1 MTLNVLTTEGMKV
14 LRGFLLLLLIVLTPF
29 ALGVFGEKAEASSDA
44 PAHEAAP
51 AHDVGQAVESALAE
65 EPGLGH
71 EAVVSHEAPAHGEEA
86 AHGDAGHG
94 EEVAH
99 GGGHHAKPPLI
110 YYANWFVLFLGVI
123 MCGLYLILVV
133 KVGKPHHETIF
144 LAFIFV
150 CMAYFLFISAN
161 YLPSMARHFD
171 MKTLTFVDGY
181 HESPFIGFV
190 KFIYRM
196 IFGYFLMVY
205 AIVGM
210 EHH

>member
-1 MTLNVLTTEGMKV
+1 MTLNVLTTKGMKG
-14 LRGFLLLLLIVLTPF
+14 LRGLLLLFLIMLTPF
-29 ALGVFGEKAEASSDA
+29 ALGAFGKKAEASSDA
-44 PAHEAAP
+44 PVHEVAP
-51 AHDVGQAVESALAE
+51 AHGD
-65 EPGLGH
+65 

-86 AHGDAGHG
+86 APAAHG
-94 EEVAH
+94 EVAAH
-99 GGGHHAKPPLI
+99 GGGHAGPPLV
-110 YYANWFVLFLGVI
+110 YYANWSVLFLGVVL
-123 MCGLYLILVV
+123 CGLYLIRVV
-133 KVGKPHHETIF
+133 KVGKPHHETIL

-196 IFGYFLMVY
+196 IFGYLLMIY